1 MELTKIP
8 VRLSVAQIRKLK
20 MGGAVGLKPGNFA
33 DGDAS
38 PHSLAVMP
46 GNLRKIANANRK
58 NKGMRLQLKPG
69 EDLMDMMSGGSILGD
84 IKSAFKKVG
93 STIKSVEKKAVSGA
107 KKTVGSV
114 VKGATKLGD
123 KVVDVAKSKQV
134 KRVGRKIASQ
144 LIRRGIPVATSAL
157 GSALASTAATMS
169 GNPELAP
176 VAGKIG
182 AKLGREGGME
192 LSKYVSRKTGYGMI
206 VPVMNGKSPR
216 LVGPG
221 GIRKMTGEGFLPAGD
236 KSGSGIAVVAP
247 SPPSDVIQIG
257 SPYAKL
263 NSAAMNPFIAPS
275 IQLSGRKMG
284 AGFMPAG
291 GV

>member
-8 VRLSVAQIRKLK
+8 VRLSPAQIRKIK
-20 MGGAVGLKPGNFA
+20 MGGAIGLKPANFA
-33 DGDAS
+33 DGEAS
-38 PHSLAVMP
+38 PHSFAVMP

-69 EDLMDMMSGGSILGD
+69 EDLMMMNGGSVLGD
-84 IKSAFKKVG
+84 IKRAFKKVG
-93 STIKSVEKKAVSGA
+93 STIEKVATSKPAKA
-107 KKTVGSV
+107 
-114 VKGATKLGD
+114 
-123 KVVDVAKSKQV
+123 
-134 KRVGRKIASQ
+134 VGRKIAST
-144 LIRRGIPVATSAL
+144 LIKKGIPIATSAL
-157 GSALASTAATMS
+157 GSAIGSSAATIT

-182 AKLGREGGME
+182 AKLGSEGGKE
-192 LSKYVSRKTGYGMI
+192 LSKYVSRKTGYGMR
-206 VPVMNGKSPR
+206 VPVVKGRTPR
-216 LVGPG
+216 IVGPG
-221 GIRKMTGEGFLPAGD
+221 GIRKISGEGFLPAGD
-236 KSGSGIAVVAP
+236 KSGSGITVVAP
-247 SPPSDVIQIG
+247 SAPSDVIQTG

-275 IQLSGRKMG
+275 IQLSGKKIG

>member
-8 VRLSVAQIRKLK
+8 VRLSTAQIRKLK
-20 MGGAVGLKPGNFA
+20 MGGAIGLKPGNFA

-38 PHSLAVMP
+38 PHSFAVMP

-69 EDLMDMMSGGSILGD
+69 EDLMMMNGGSILGD

-93 STIKSVEKKAVSGA
+93 SKIEKVATSKPAKA
-107 KKTVGSV
+107 
-114 VKGATKLGD
+114 
-123 KVVDVAKSKQV
+123 
-134 KRVGRKIASQ
+134 VGRKIAST
-144 LIRRGIPVATSAL
+144 LIKKGIPIATGAL
-157 GSALASTAATMS
+157 GSAIGSSAATIT
-169 GNPELAP
+169 GNPALAP

-182 AKLGREGGME
+182 AELGREGGKE
-192 LSKYVSRKTGYGMI
+192 LSKYVSRKTGYGMR
-206 VPVMNGKSPR
+206 VPVVKGRTPR
-216 LVGPG
+216 IVGPG
-221 GIRKMTGEGFLPAGD
+221 GVRKITGEGFLPAGD

-247 SPPSDVIQIG
+247 TPPSEVIQTG
-257 SPYAKL
+257 SPYAKI

-275 IQLSGRKMG
+275 IQLSGRKSG

>member
-8 VRLSVAQIRKLK
+8 VRLSTAQIRKLK
-20 MGGAVGLKPGNFA
+20 MGGAIGLKPGNFA

-38 PHSLAVMP
+38 PHSFAVMP

-69 EDLMDMMSGGSILGD
+69 EDLMMMNGGSILGD

-93 STIKSVEKKAVSGA
+93 SKIEKVATSKPVKA
-107 KKTVGSV
+107 
-114 VKGATKLGD
+114 
-123 KVVDVAKSKQV
+123 
-134 KRVGRKIASQ
+134 VGRKIAST
-144 LIRRGIPVATSAL
+144 LIKKGIPVATSAL
-157 GSALASTAATMS
+157 GSAIGSSAATIT

-182 AKLGREGGME
+182 AKLGSEGGKE
-192 LSKYVSRKTGYGMI
+192 LSKYVSKKTGYGMR
-206 VPVMNGKSPR
+206 VPVVKGRTPR
-216 LVGPG
+216 IVGPG
-221 GIRKMTGEGFLPAGD
+221 GVRKITGEGFLPAGD

-247 SPPSDVIQIG
+247 SPPSDVIQTG
-257 SPYAKL
+257 SPYAKI

-275 IQLSGRKMG
+275 IQLSGRKSG

>member
-8 VRLSVAQIRKLK
+8 VRLSTAQIRKLK
-20 MGGAVGLKPGNFA
+20 MGGAIGLKPGNFA

-38 PHSLAVMP
+38 PHSFAVMP
-46 GNLRKIANANRK
+46 GNLRKISNANRK

-69 EDLMDMMSGGSILGD
+69 EDLMMMNGGSILGD

-93 STIKSVEKKAVSGA
+93 SKIEKVATSKPAKA
-107 KKTVGSV
+107 
-114 VKGATKLGD
+114 
-123 KVVDVAKSKQV
+123 
-134 KRVGRKIASQ
+134 VGRKIAST
-144 LIRRGIPVATSAL
+144 LIRKGIPIATSAL
-157 GSALASTAATMS
+157 GSAIGSSAATIT

-182 AKLGREGGME
+182 AKIGSEGGKE
-192 LSKYVSRKTGYGMI
+192 LSKYVSRKTGYGMR
-206 VPVMNGKSPR
+206 VPVVKGRTPR
-216 LVGPG
+216 IVGPG
-221 GIRKMTGEGFLPAGD
+221 GIRKITGEGFLPAGD

-263 NSAAMNPFIAPS
+263 NSASMNPFIAPS
-275 IQLSGRKMG
+275 IQLSGKKMG
-284 AGFMPAG
+284 AGFMPSG
-291 GV
+291 